1 MMQRALKEDKYS
13 SLGSVVNTNSSDNDD
28 HGNGNECG
36 IAAIRWN
43 HRPKRGPSSEGLD
56 SAKPWVDRSKK
67 RSGSDGNAKA
77 SAREGDEIGAE
88 LMGGNFWTMPR
99 TIWSM
104 AGAGVRL

>member
-1 MMQRALKEDKYS
+1 MK
-13 SLGSVVNTNSSDNDD
+13 SLSQARPLLRGVGFDQTLGG
-28 HGNGNECG
+28 HEQKRKG
-36 IAAIRWN
+36 AAYN
-43 HRPKRGPSSEGLD
+43 
-56 SAKPWVDRSKK
+56 
-67 RSGSDGNAKA
+67 SDGNAKA